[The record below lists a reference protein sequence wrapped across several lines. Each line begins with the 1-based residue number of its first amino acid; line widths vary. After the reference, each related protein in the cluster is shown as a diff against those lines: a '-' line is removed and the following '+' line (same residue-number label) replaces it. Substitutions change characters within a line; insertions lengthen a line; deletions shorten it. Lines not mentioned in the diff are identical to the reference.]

1 MGRIIMLIAVFIATI
16 ISNTFASA
24 QDADIKG
31 KVINQDNQPVVSASV
46 YLMGSTGNELIKS
59 AITDENGNYHIISAP
74 SGNYY
79 VEVSSVGYG
88 KAKSKS
94 FELTDKTYLVE
105 DIQISNDSEAIEA
118 VTVQG
123 QVPLVRNVDGKLVL
137 NVENSTLAAGNNAL
151 EVVKRAPG
159 VSVDKDDNLQLMG
172 QQGVNVTIDGRQTYM
187 SGEQLAT
194 FLKSTDASQI
204 KSVEVATTRSAKE
217 DAEGAAGTINIVL
230 KKNTTEGFN
239 GSFVASAAH
248 GKHLR
253 GNSSLNLNYKKN
265 NTTLF
270 GSYAYTD
277 NKRQFDLGLERIISN
292 EGQANF
298 FDQNAV
304 MNQRDRSH
312 NYRVGVEHK
321 TSAMN
326 TMMLQFTGNND
337 QETGD
342 NNSQSDIG
350 LVNGKIDS
358 ILRSTSQSEE
368 LFNRYSANFNNE
380 FKIDTSGSKLTLDL
394 DWSIFKTNTDINY
407 QYRTENV
414 AGDLFYPQEIER
426 SGMPVDID
434 IYVGKIDYVKPFKHG
449 KIEAGIKYSNV
460 KSDNNLIFEQRIDD
474 TWQSY
479 AGRSNHFIYKE
490 QISAGYIDYST
501 AFGKWTAKLGL
512 RAEHTI
518 SDGNSITKE
527 NRVKRDYLDFFPS
540 ANLGYNMDENNILSL
555 SYAKKVTRPNY
566 RYLNPFRYY
575 IDKLTYQE
583 GNPYVRPQYTHGF
596 TLNYTLMQKYNFTL
610 GTDITNDAIVES
622 MGQDS
627 VTKTTWISRENLA
640 KNVSSYLNMNIPVRI
655 GSFWTMNNN
664 VTGIYM
670 HFKGPIA
677 GHFAD
682 LGSFFVQANSMNSFK
697 LSSDLSAEVNLN
709 GNTPFLYNVY
719 KISGRFNTDLGLN
732 YNFKDKKSSLKLVV
746 TDVFRTNRNNVSTD
760 FEEFNS
766 VVRQYN
772 DNQTVRV
779 TFNYKF
785 GNLKQQFKKRDSSNE
800 EKDRAN

>member
-1 MGRIIMLIAVFIATI
+1 MGRIIMLIAIFIATI

-31 KVINQDNQPVVSASV
+31 KVINQNNQPVVSASV
-46 YLMGSTGNELIKS
+46 YLMGSAGNELIKS

-204 KSVEVATTRSAKE
+204 KSVEVGTTRSAKE

-277 NKRQFDLGLERIISN
+277 NKRQSDLGLERIISN
-292 EGQANF
+292 DGQANF
-298 FDQNAV
+298 FDQNAALI
-304 MNQRDRSH
+304 QREKSH

-326 TMMLQFTGNND
+326 TMLLQFTGNND

-407 QYRTENV
+407 QYRTENMS
-414 AGDLFYPQEIER
+414 GDLFYPEEMER

-434 IYVGKIDYVKPFKHG
+434 IYVGKIDYVKPFKWG

-460 KSDNNLIFEQRIDD
+460 KSDNNLIFEEFVDD

-479 AGRSNHFIYKE
+479 AGRSNHFIYTE
-490 QISAGYIDYST
+490 QISAGYLDYST
-501 AFGKWTAKLGL
+501 AFGKWTTKVGV

-540 ANLGYNMDENNILSL
+540 VNLGYNMDENNILSL

-583 GNPYVRPQYTHGF
+583 GNPYIRPQYTHGF

-640 KNVSSYLNMNIPVRI
+640 KNTTSYLNMNIPVRI

-670 HFKGPIA
+670 HFRGPIA

-732 YNFKDKKSSLKLVV
+732 YNFKDKKSSLKLAV
-746 TDVFRTNRNNVSTD
+746 TDVFHTNRNNISTD

-766 VVRQYN
+766 VVRQYH
-772 DNQTVRV
+772 DNQTVRL

>member
-1 MGRIIMLIAVFIATI
+1 MGRIIMLIAIFTASM
-16 ISNTFASA
+16 ISSTFATT

-31 KVINQDNQPVVSASV
+31 KVINQNKEPVASATV
-46 YLMGSTGNELIKS
+46 YLMGSSSNDLIKS
-59 AITDENGNYHIISAP
+59 AITDDNGNYHIMSAP
-74 SGNYY
+74 KGNYY
-79 VEVSSVGYG
+79 IEVSSVGYS
-88 KAKSKS
+88 KSKSKS
-94 FELTDKTYLVE
+94 FELAQETYLVE
-105 DIQISNDSEAIEA
+105 DILITNDDQAIEA

-123 QVPLVRNVDGKLVL
+123 KVPMVRNVNGKLVL

-187 SGEQLAT
+187 TGEQLAT

-204 KSVEVATTRSAKE
+204 KSVEVGTSRSAKE

-248 GKHLR
+248 GEKMR
-253 GNSSLNLNYKKN
+253 ANSSLNLNYKKN

-277 NKRQFDLGLERIISN
+277 NKRQFDFGLERIISN
-292 EGQANF
+292 NGQANF
-298 FDQNAV
+298 FDQEAI
-304 MNQRDRSH
+304 MMQRDRSH
-312 NYRVGVEHK
+312 NYRVGIEHK
-321 TSAMN
+321 TSEMN
-326 TMMLQFTGNND
+326 TMLFQFTGNND
-337 QETGD
+337 QETSD

-350 LVNGKIDS
+350 IVNGKIDS

-368 LFNRYSANFNNE
+368 KFNRYSANFNNE
-380 FKIDTSGSKLTLDL
+380 YKIDTSGSKLTLDL
-394 DWSIFKTNTDINY
+394 DWSKFKTNTGIDY
-407 QYRTENV
+407 LYRTENI
-414 AGDLFYPQEIER
+414 AGDLFYPQEMER
-426 SGMPVDID
+426 SGMPVGID
-434 IYVGKIDYVKPFKHG
+434 IYVGKVDYVKPFKYG
-449 KIEAGIKYSNV
+449 QIEAGVKYSNV
-460 KSDNNLIFEQRIDD
+460 KSDNNLIFEQKVDD
-474 TWQSY
+474 TWENY
-479 AGRSNHFIYKE
+479 EGRSNHFVYTE
-490 QISAGYIDYST
+490 QISAGYLDYST
-501 AFGKWTAKLGL
+501 AFGKFTTKLGV

-540 ANLGYNMDENNILSL
+540 ANLGYNVNENNILSL
-555 SYAKKVTRPNY
+555 SYAKKVSRPNY

-610 GTDITNDAIVES
+610 GTDITNDAMVES

-627 VTKTTWISRENLA
+627 VTKTTWITRENLA
-640 KNVSSYLNMNIPVRI
+640 KNVTSYLNMNIPVRI
-655 GSFWTMNNN
+655 GNFWTMNNN

-677 GHFAD
+677 GHYAD
-682 LGSFFVQANSMNSFK
+682 LGSFFIQANSMNSFK
-697 LSSDLSAEVNLN
+697 LTNDLSAEANLN

-732 YNFKDKKSSLKLVV
+732 YNFKDKRSSLKLLV
-746 TDVFRTNRNNVSTD
+746 TDVFRTNKNNVSTD

-766 VVRQYN
+766 FVRQYH
-772 DNQTVRV
+772 DNQTVRL

-785 GNLKQQFKKRDSSNE
+785 GNLKQQFKRRDSTNE
-800 EKDRAN
+800 EKERAN